1 MFVDTHAHLGMAEFD
16 PDREAVISR
25 AYQSEVETLIVVGYD
40 LDSSR
45 KVIALAKAYP
55 QVYATVGI
63 HPHGARNTTK
73 ATYQELRR
81 MASHFKRQP
90 PF

>member
-16 PDREAVISR
+16 SDREEVIFR
-25 AYQSEVETLIVVGYD
+25 AYQAEVEALIVVGYD

-45 KVIALAKAYP
+45 KAIALAKAYP

-63 HPHGARNTTK
+63 HPQGERGQK
-73 ATYQELRR
+73 EGE
-81 MASHFKRQP
+81 SDVGI
-90 PF
+90 